1 MHAVGRESLILRRER
16 NGRKRIGVDDD
27 DGAALD
33 STRGKDDAHGWCPF
47 STARVKRSCD
57 ARTPWA
63 TRCRPSIREQ
73 SIRKQQAPSTKHQAE
88 SPVGLPLTL
97 SLSLSLSL
105 SSVISTDWEYERTQ
119 ARKSDPSR
127 TSRSASSVRYGN
139 LNGHW
144 TRAWRRT
151 PTNTGTM
158 LCSPR
163 HKLSYLAAE

>member
-16 NGRKRIGVDDD
+16 NGRKRIGVDDDD

-73 SIRKQQAPSTKHQAE
+73 SIRKQQAPSRV
-88 SPVGLPLTL
+88 SCWPL
-97 SLSLSLSL
+97 SLSL
-105 SSVISTDWEYERTQ
+105 ISTDWEYERTQ